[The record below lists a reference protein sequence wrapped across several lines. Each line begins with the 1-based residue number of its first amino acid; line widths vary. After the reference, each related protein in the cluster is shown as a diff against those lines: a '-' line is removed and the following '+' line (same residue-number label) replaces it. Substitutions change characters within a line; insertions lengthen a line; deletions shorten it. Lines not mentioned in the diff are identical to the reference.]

1 MPASSAGSSASS
13 PLRASSFRIE
23 REPAGRCGRHRVSLS
38 DLELASR
45 LSFFLWSSIP
55 DEELRAAAGARH
67 AERSGSPGA
76 AGPTHASRSAVE
88 RLVDNFASRWL
99 ELSKIP
105 GVVPDTE
112 LYPEFDENLRDA
124 MDQETRLFVGSQ
136 VHGNRACWSC

>member
-1 MPASSAGSSASS
+1 
-13 PLRASSFRIE
+13 IE
-23 REPAGRCGRHRVSLS
+23 REPAGAAAGSAYRLG

-55 DEELRAAAGARH
+55 DEELRNAAIRGKLNEPAALEQQVQRMLRDP
-67 AERSGSPGA
+67 RSKA
-76 AGPTHASRSAVE
+76 
-88 RLVDNFASRWL
+88 LVDNFASRWL

-124 MDQETRLFVGSQ
+124 MEQETKLFVGSQ
-136 VHGNRACWSC
+136 VHENRSVVELLTADYSFL